1 MSSTVLAI
9 DIGNHLGYSKPSVS
23 RALGLLKEKGYIE
36 KSETGGIKLTKDGEK
51 IAKTI
56 YERHRVLSTL
66 FMNLGVDKKTAVEDA
81 CRIEHYI
88 SEKTFKAIKAHMAKY
103 SKSDAK

>member
-23 RALGLLKEKGYIE
+23 RALGLLKDNGYIE
-36 KSETGGIKLTKDGEK
+36 KSDAGAIKLTKAGEK

-56 YERHRVLSTL
+56 YERHTILTE
-66 FMNLGVDKKTAVEDA
+66 FFEQIGVKSSIASEDA
-81 CRIEHYI
+81 
-88 SEKTFKAIKAHMAKY
+88 
-103 SKSDAK
+103 